1 MRTWLFGAVLSLGLS
16 GCGGAED
23 QATSSDSG
31 SVDGDGGVAPDARPP
46 LARDGLP
53 LGTLCDDSEALVYDQ
68 QLLEPVKCG
77 EDGLPIPAARLE
89 SPPRTPSPYAA
100 LRCVGAVADQEL
112 EALFDCGET
121 EFWHAFSDGRLQPR
135 EEALAYMSEAI
146 DRLSAVEQP
155 SADFEGSLAR
165 LHQLR
170 GMFYMGIGQ
179 ENGRLDYLV
188 GADRLAGEDFRAV
201 EALEPDNFVATVFD
215 STLEMTFARMANEHA
230 RAAELARGGLEYALN
245 LGDPD
250 VVEDVNVGAVFAIT
264 GITMTWPLSS
274 GVPQASLEA
283 KRKVGCLP
291 EVEFCTGN
299 TLHAPYA
306 RPGLEYH
313 EAEMYARLGMRDA
326 YIEQLEKVAAQPGY
340 EDWAWYDVVELQR
353 REPGRLL
360 GKFAAYG
367 EDRYVD
373 SYATM
378 NNGCVMCHGRI

>member
-1 MRTWLFGAVLSLGLS
+1 M
-16 GCGGAED
+16 
-23 QATSSDSG
+23 
-31 SVDGDGGVAPDARPP
+31 
-46 LARDGLP
+46 
-53 LGTLCDDSEALVYDQ
+53 
-68 QLLEPVKCG
+68 
-77 EDGLPIPAARLE
+77 
-89 SPPRTPSPYAA
+89 
-100 LRCVGAVADQEL
+100 
-112 EALFDCGET
+112 
-121 EFWHAFSDGRLQPR
+121 
-135 EEALAYMSEAI
+135 
-146 DRLSAVEQP
+146 
-155 SADFEGSLAR
+155 
-165 LHQLR
+165 
-170 GMFYMGIGQ
+170 
-179 ENGRLDYLV
+179 
-188 GADRLAGEDFRAV
+188 

-283 KRKVGCLP
+283 KRKVGCLS

-299 TLHAPYA
+299 TLHTPYA

-326 YIEQLEKVAAQPGY
+326 YVEQLEKVAAQPGY

-360 GKFAAYG
+360 DKFASYG